1 MPYIPRNERNVFQ
14 WPDTA
19 GRLNYVVTLAVLDY
33 LEDKEEEDG
42 LRSYDALNTA
52 IGALECAKQELY
64 RRWAIPLEE
73 DAIARNG
80 DLDGYAT
87 EE

>member
-19 GRLNYVVTLAVLDY
+19 GRLNYVLTVAVLDY
-33 LEDKEEEDG
+33 LEDKEKEDG
-42 LRSYDALNTA
+42 RRTYDALNTA

-64 RRWAIPLEE
+64 RRWGIPLEAA
-73 DAIARNG
+73 AIERNG
-80 DLDGYAT
+80 DLEGYRS
-87 EE
+87 